1 MWLKGRMRVS
11 WRARLRH
18 SLRLLARLILVD
30 VRLGLRDQLDGRL
43 HDLGG
48 VGDLGAA
55 AHEIGVLP
63 RVEDCE
69 IELVRVRWGYGLLLR

>member
-63 RVEDCE
+63 RVE

>member
-1 MWLKGRMRVS
+1 MRVS

-18 SLRLLARLILVD
+18 SLRLLARLIFVD

-48 VGDLGAA
+48 VGDRLGAA

-69 IELVRVRWGYGLLLR
+69 IELVRVR

>member
-1 MWLKGRMRVS
+1 MRVS

-18 SLRLLARLILVD
+18 SLRLLARLMFVD
-30 VRLGLRDQLDGRL
+30 VGLRDQLDGRL

-63 RVEDCE
+63 RVE